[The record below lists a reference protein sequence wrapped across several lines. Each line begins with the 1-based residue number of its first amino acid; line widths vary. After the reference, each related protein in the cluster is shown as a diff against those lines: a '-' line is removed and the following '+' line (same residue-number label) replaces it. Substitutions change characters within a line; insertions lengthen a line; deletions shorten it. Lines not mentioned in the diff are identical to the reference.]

1 MTTGISPILLS
12 VKVALL
18 STVIVTVIGILT
30 AWIMHRYRFPGQ
42 NLMETFIGLP
52 LVLPPTVIGFGLLML
67 FGKNGP
73 LGSFLENNFHFRVVF
88 TQWAA
93 VIAAAVVSL
102 PLMYRSARAALESVD
117 KSLERAARTLGA
129 TEWRIFF
136 TITLPLAKSG
146 VVAGVLLAFARS
158 LGEFG
163 ATLML
168 AGNIPG
174 QTQTIPLAIFF
185 AAESGDMRTAGY
197 LVTIISLVSF
207 IITYGL
213 NTWSGRRTPA
223 RRRQRRGNY
232 AGSGCQ
238 KSFT

>member
-1 MTTGISPILLS
+1 MADISPIILS

-18 STVIVTVIGILT
+18 STVIVSATGTLA

-42 NLMETFIGLP
+42 HLVETIIGLP
-52 LVLPPTVIGFGLLML
+52 LVLPPTVIGFGLLLL

-73 LGSFLENNFHFRVVF
+73 LGSFLENSFQFRVVF
-88 TQWAA
+88 TWWAA
-93 VIAAAVVSL
+93 VISAAVVSL
-102 PLMYRSARAALESVD
+102 PLMYRSARAGLETVD

-129 TEWRIFF
+129 TEWRVFF
-136 TITLPLAKSG
+136 TVTLPLAKSG
-146 VVAGVLLAFARS
+146 VVAGILLAFTRA

-213 NTWSGRRTPA
+213 NTWSGGKQPVLRT
-223 RRRQRRGNY
+223 QRGGSY
-232 AGSGCQ
+232 AGNSCQ
-238 KSFT
+238 KSLT

>member
-1 MTTGISPILLS
+1 MTYEISPILLS

-18 STVIVTVIGILT
+18 STIIVTVAGTLA
-30 AWIMHRYRFPGQ
+30 AWIMHRYSFPGQ
-42 NLMETFIGLP
+42 ALIETCIGLP
-52 LVLPPTVIGFGLLML
+52 LVLPPTVIGFGLLVL

-73 LGSFLENNFHFRVVF
+73 LGSFLESSFHFRVVF
-88 TQWAA
+88 TWWAA
-93 VIAAAVVSL
+93 VLSAAVVSL
-102 PLMYRSARAALESVD
+102 PLMYRSARAALETVD

-129 TEWRIFF
+129 TEWRVFF
-136 TITLPLAKSG
+136 TVTLPLAKSG
-146 VVAGVLLAFARS
+146 VVAGVLLAFTRA

-213 NTWSGRRTPA
+213 NTWSGRKTPA
-223 RRRQRRGNY
+223 YRPQRGGNY
-232 AGSGCQ
+232 AGSGC
-238 KSFT
+238 